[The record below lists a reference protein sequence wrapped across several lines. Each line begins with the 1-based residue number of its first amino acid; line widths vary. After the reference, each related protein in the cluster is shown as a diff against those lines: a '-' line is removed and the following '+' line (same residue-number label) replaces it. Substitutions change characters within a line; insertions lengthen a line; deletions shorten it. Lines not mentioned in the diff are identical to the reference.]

1 MTYVPPPDHREYD
14 PVLRLP
20 GHRTEVAVSD
30 DFPQVHARLGRVAIS
45 WHQFVEIGRTRD
57 ASALLELV
65 TARELAQQ
73 VLCRP
78 RDDSPRLTAIAE
90 VERVT
95 AAPAPK
101 RLQKAAP
108 VAAGK
113 LFG

>member
-1 MTYVPPPDHREYD
+1 MTYQPPPEHREYD

-30 DFPQVHARLGRVAIS
+30 DFRRVHERAYGRVAIS
-45 WHQFVEIGRTRD
+45 WQQFVQIGRTRD

-78 RDDSPRLTAIAE
+78 RDDSPRLAAIAE
-90 VERVT
+90 VARVT
-95 AAPAPK
+95 GGTGRKARPAAAPQK
-101 RLQKAAP
+101 RLI
-108 VAAGK
+108 
-113 LFG
+113 